1 MNPAGTGS
9 NEVLSLLD
17 VAERF
22 AIDRRARPDRTVLAV
37 LRRMERDTGR
47 RIVVASGTG
56 RGRRYLVLGREL
68 EAALDGDR
76 RDIDQ
81 LAEKVAAAVQRIEDR
96 VIAVS
101 VKVEAMDK
109 RVAEVEKR
117 GQSRLPF

>member
-1 MNPAGTGS
+1 MNPGGTGS

-17 VAERF
+17 VAERLSVN
-22 AIDRRARPDRTVLAV
+22 RARPDRRVLAL

-47 RIVVASGTG
+47 RILVTSGVG
-56 RGRRYLVLGREL
+56 KGRRYLVLGREL

-76 RDIDQ
+76 RDIDT

-101 VKVEAMDK
+101 VRLEKNER
-109 RVAEVEKR
+109 RVDEMEKR
-117 GQSRLPF
+117 GQGRLPF